1 MENKYG
7 VIVIGAGH
15 AGCEAALASSRMGI
29 KTLIITLNAD
39 SIASMPCNPAIGGI
53 AKGQIVRE
61 IDAMGGEMAWI
72 TDNAGIQ
79 FKMLNAS
86 RGPAVRSPRAQ
97 CDKQLYCIMMS
108 RSLQKQ
114 ANLDILQSEV
124 VSVSVKN
131 NKACGVGILTGEE
144 ISAAAVIITAGTF
157 LNGKIFAGKTCFD
170 GGRFNE
176 KAAGRLSKSLK
187 DDCGLVLKRFKTTT
201 PPRINAA
208 SADYSKMTEQ
218 PGDEKPVPF
227 SHFTQKDSWRK
238 KLSQISCWLTYTNPQ
253 AHKYVQ
259 DNLESSSINAG
270 DPAGKSPR
278 YCPSIEEKI
287 HRYPQKEK
295 HQIFLE
301 PEGRGTDEVYLN
313 GLYTGLPFDAQR
325 KMINAVSGLEN
336 AKIIRYGYAIEYDF
350 SDPLQIKQSL
360 ETKNVENLYL
370 AGQING
376 TTGYEEAAAQGFMAG
391 VNAAL
396 RLQGGQP
403 LVLGRQE
410 AYTGV
415 LIDDITTKGTDEPY
429 RMFTSRAE
437 FRLSIR
443 NDNADLRLTDIGRS
457 LGLISDEAYKR
468 FELYRKTFTDI
479 FEGREENLPSDDLL
493 TPWTIEQAREE
504 ASIHKKYE
512 GYIEIQNKTARKVK
526 KNEDRMIPENFNY
539 SLLSSLSAETK
550 ERLSAVRPRTLGQA
564 SRIQGIKPSDIAVLT
579 VYLEK
584 RRRAKNE
591 K

>member
-1 MENKYG
+1 
-7 VIVIGAGH
+7 
-15 AGCEAALASSRMGI
+15 
-29 KTLIITLNAD
+29 
-39 SIASMPCNPAIGGI
+39 
-53 AKGQIVRE
+53 
-61 IDAMGGEMAWI
+61 
-72 TDNAGIQ
+72 
-79 FKMLNAS
+79 
-86 RGPAVRSPRAQ
+86 
-97 CDKQLYCIMMS
+97 
-108 RSLQKQ
+108 
-114 ANLDILQSEV
+114 
-124 VSVSVKN
+124 
-131 NKACGVGILTGEE
+131 
-144 ISAAAVIITAGTF
+144 
-157 LNGKIFAGKTCFD
+157 
-170 GGRFNE
+170 
-176 KAAGRLSKSLK
+176 
-187 DDCGLVLKRFKTTT
+187 
-201 PPRINAA
+201 
-208 SADYSKMTEQ
+208 MTEQ

-278 YCPSIEEKI
+278 YCPSIEEKN
-287 HRYPQKEK
+287 
-295 HQIFLE
+295 QIFLE

-443 NDNADLRLTDIGRS
+443 NDNADLRLIDIGRS

-512 GYIEIQNKTARKVK
+512 GYIEIHNKTARKVK
-526 KNEDRMIPENFNY
+526 KNEDRMIPENFDY

>member
-1 MENKYG
+1 M
-7 VIVIGAGH
+7 
-15 AGCEAALASSRMGI
+15 
-29 KTLIITLNAD
+29 
-39 SIASMPCNPAIGGI
+39 
-53 AKGQIVRE
+53 
-61 IDAMGGEMAWI
+61 
-72 TDNAGIQ
+72 
-79 FKMLNAS
+79 
-86 RGPAVRSPRAQ
+86 
-97 CDKQLYCIMMS
+97 
-108 RSLQKQ
+108 
-114 ANLDILQSEV
+114 
-124 VSVSVKN
+124 
-131 NKACGVGILTGEE
+131 
-144 ISAAAVIITAGTF
+144 
-157 LNGKIFAGKTCFD
+157 
-170 GGRFNE
+170 
-176 KAAGRLSKSLK
+176 
-187 DDCGLVLKRFKTTT
+187 
-201 PPRINAA
+201 
-208 SADYSKMTEQ
+208 
-218 PGDEKPVPF
+218 
-227 SHFTQKDSWRK
+227 
-238 KLSQISCWLTYTNPQ
+238 
-253 AHKYVQ
+253 
-259 DNLESSSINAG
+259 ESSSINAG

-479 FEGREENLPSDDLL
+479 LRD
-493 TPWTIEQAREE
+493 
-504 ASIHKKYE
+504 
-512 GYIEIQNKTARKVK
+512 RKSV
-526 KNEDRMIPENFNY
+526 
-539 SLLSSLSAETK
+539 
-550 ERLSAVRPRTLGQA
+550 V
-564 SRIQGIKPSDIAVLT
+564 
-579 VYLEK
+579 
-584 RRRAKNE
+584 
-591 K
+591 